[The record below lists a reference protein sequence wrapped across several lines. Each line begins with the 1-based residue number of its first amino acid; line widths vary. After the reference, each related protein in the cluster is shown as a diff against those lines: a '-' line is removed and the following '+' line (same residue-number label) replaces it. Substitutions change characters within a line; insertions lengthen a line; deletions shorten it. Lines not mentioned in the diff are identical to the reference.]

1 MFASYNSY
9 LKVFKPLPY
18 LFIGRRENV
27 PNTLMSNNGFTRR
40 MPTAAGNSDEPVTL
54 TLKDEDVFDA
64 AEAIGSASRWEMLTA
79 IAAEP
84 RSIGELVDILDL
96 SKGTVSV
103 HVSQFEEA
111 GILEANY
118 SVSDDGGVEKEITL
132 AVEELTLDLTTI

>member
-1 MFASYNSY
+1 
-9 LKVFKPLPY
+9 
-18 LFIGRRENV
+18 
-27 PNTLMSNNGFTRR
+27 MSNNDFTRQ
-40 MPTAAGNSDEPVTL
+40 MPTAAGDSDEPVTL
-54 TLKDEDVFDA
+54 MLEGEDVFA
-64 AEAIGSASRWEMLTA
+64 AADAIGSSSRWDLLTA

-103 HVSQFEEA
+103 HVSKFEEA

-132 AVEELTLDLTTI
+132 AVEELTMDLTTI